1 MADTEHETS
10 ETTTTPATATTAA
23 PTATAFPPQTGL
35 VRRLHVIETC
45 RLMGFPDDYLDVDG
59 EETKDAP
66 RYKACGNS
74 WAVNCAEFVNARIER
89 ALRESGVVA
98 DGEAVRYATTCSGV
112 EAHSLSVRGADWS
125 PQFFSE
131 IEKFPCRVLAHRY
144 PSVPNL
150 GDMTAVDG
158 TKFDLHVFS
167 GGTPCFTAGNMVLT
181 KDGYRPIEDIRVGDL
196 VMTHQGRLRRV
207 SAVGKKL
214 AKDIV
219 EVKCAATPPVR
230 CTSGH
235 KFWSPLNPH
244 RDNRRHA
251 PTYCKTVF
259 DGMAFRPI
267 ADIGKGGYVSRL
279 CEYERIAP
287 PKIPC
292 AYHLT
297 SRDIVEI
304 AGWYVGDGHC
314 AGFSEKKHKR
324 VLILSLNA
332 EKVAAFE
339 ERFGDRL
346 NYTVTKH
353 TQGVWRV
360 QVANKALCEWLVANF
375 GHHAQEKRIPAWL
388 IAADDDVREAFVA
401 GYMATDGF
409 SFDRFQFAGST
420 TSFALALGLSDIVRK
435 CAIYRSKV
443 APKKVMFD
451 GRVVNQHDFWNV
463 RKSHDPKRFHD
474 FEKWANVR
482 VAEIEK
488 CAPEV
493 VYNITVED
501 DHGYVVNG
509 LCVSNCQS
517 LSVAGKR
524 HGMAEGSGTRSSLAF
539 HWLRIANEA
548 NARVALWEN
557 VPGAF
562 STNGGRDF
570 AWFVHRLCESGWGV
584 AWRTLDAQFC
594 FSWTFP
600 RAIPQ
605 RRRRIWLVAVRGGD
619 WKTAAKILFERT
631 SAASAV
637 APLRVLGDGTVVR
650 EEARRGGG
658 ASSPADDAA
667 DTPFSRQSRADWL
680 PDGFFGDGDA
690 LTGEQSRA
698 ALGRLG
704 EVRYCG
710 RMFGGDADLFSNA
723 GGGADAEAEQTPENI
738 RDDFLKALGA
748 GSGVAVGTSAAA
760 LKTAMWP
767 GGIQPPWRVLAERG
781 EGFEPPPGFD
791 GTVCGLSDILLPWSE
806 KVSHLILSERACA
819 GIVRRAS
826 QRGKEL
832 KKVLSDALAGQIASW
847 QSGALD
853 GVAKKGKAR

>member
-1 MADTEHETS
+1 MADTES
-10 ETTTTPATATTAA
+10 ETTTTTTAATTAA
-23 PTATAFPPQTGL
+23 PIATAFPPQTGL

-89 ALRESGVVA
+89 ALREKGAVA

-158 TKFDLHVFS
+158 TKWSVDVFS
-167 GGTPCFTAGNMVLT
+167 GG
-181 KDGYRPIEDIRVGDL
+181 
-196 VMTHQGRLRRV
+196 
-207 SAVGKKL
+207 
-214 AKDIV
+214 
-219 EVKCAATPPVR
+219 
-230 CTSGH
+230 
-235 KFWSPLNPH
+235 SP
-244 RDNRRHA
+244 
-251 PTYCKTVF
+251 
-259 DGMAFRPI
+259 
-267 ADIGKGGYVSRL
+267 
-279 CEYERIAP
+279 
-287 PKIPC
+287 
-292 AYHLT
+292 
-297 SRDIVEI
+297 
-304 AGWYVGDGHC
+304 
-314 AGFSEKKHKR
+314 
-324 VLILSLNA
+324 
-332 EKVAAFE
+332 
-339 ERFGDRL
+339 
-346 NYTVTKH
+346 
-353 TQGVWRV
+353 
-360 QVANKALCEWLVANF
+360 
-375 GHHAQEKRIPAWL
+375 
-388 IAADDDVREAFVA
+388 
-401 GYMATDGF
+401 
-409 SFDRFQFAGST
+409 
-420 TSFALALGLSDIVRK
+420 
-435 CAIYRSKV
+435 
-443 APKKVMFD
+443 
-451 GRVVNQHDFWNV
+451 
-463 RKSHDPKRFHD
+463 
-474 FEKWANVR
+474 
-482 VAEIEK
+482 
-488 CAPEV
+488 
-493 VYNITVED
+493 
-501 DHGYVVNG
+501 
-509 LCVSNCQS
+509 CQS
-517 LSVAGKR
+517 ISVAGKR

-570 AWFVHRLCESGWGV
+570 AWLVHRLCESGWGV

-650 EEARRGGG
+650 EETRRGGG
-658 ASSPADDAA
+658 TPSPADDAA

-690 LTGEQSRA
+690 LTDEQSRS

-710 RMFGGDADLFSNA
+710 RMFGGDADLFSGADGN
-723 GGGADAEAEQTPENI
+723 ADAEAEQTPENI

-748 GSGVAVGTSAAA
+748 GSGVAVGTSAVA

-767 GGIQPPWRVLAERG
+767 SGIQPPWRVLAEKG
-781 EGFEPPPGFD
+781 EGFEPPQGFD

-853 GVAKKGKAR
+853 GVAKKKGTAR